1 MGVGENRIE
10 LNMNEPMKAD
20 QEDFHCIASLIK
32 VFKHYND
39 CNINRRRTMIKQN
52 NTLVKMQYLH
62 GSMSL
67 NYDKDLLYET
77 GNVEL

>member
-1 MGVGENRIE
+1 
-10 LNMNEPMKAD
+10 
-20 QEDFHCIASLIK
+20 
-32 VFKHYND
+32 
-39 CNINRRRTMIKQN
+39 MIKQN